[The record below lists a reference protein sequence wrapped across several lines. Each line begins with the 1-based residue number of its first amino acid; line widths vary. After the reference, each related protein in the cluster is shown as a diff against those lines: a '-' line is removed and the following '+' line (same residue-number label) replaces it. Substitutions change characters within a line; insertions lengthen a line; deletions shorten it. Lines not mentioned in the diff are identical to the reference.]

1 MKKFFKKWSVLMV
14 LSAFASAISF
24 FQVNSYFADKH
35 NFNTVF
41 TVAGIVLGLFASFSL
56 YKFNQTG
63 E

>member
-14 LSAFASAISF
+14 LSTFASVISF

-35 NFNTVF
+35 SLNGLF
-41 TVAGIVLGLFASFSL
+41 TFSGIVLGLFAMFSL